1 MKKLT
6 TRQIALN
13 GVAAGLYAAITILTA
28 SFAYGN
34 IQFRI
39 ADALCVLVVLEPTLT
54 VGLTLGCLISN
65 IFSTVSALDIVIGT
79 AGTLLGCLLAAR
91 VKKDWLVPVPIMLA
105 NAVLVGAMLAYV
117 LTPTALVQ
125 GFFINGGEVLLGEA
139 VVLYLLGVPL
149 LVFYCI
155 FGDILSNL
163 IWCGMMIWL
172 SFCAIR
178 GLVYANGQTGAA
190 RNMRYF
196 HIGVLCFVVS
206 EYLLW
211 TAGCFWPDTS
221 PATPTFWCDML
232 LTFAIL
238 GLLPATRKAVEL

>member
-1 MKKLT
+1 MKKIT
-6 TRQIALN
+6 SRQIALN
-13 GVAAGLYAAITILTA
+13 GLVAGLYAAVTILTA

-39 ADALCVLVVLEPTLT
+39 AEALCPLVALEPSLT
-54 VGLTLGCLISN
+54 IGLTLGCLIAN
-65 IFSTVSALDIVIGT
+65 LFSTVSALDIVIGT

-149 LVFYCI
+149 LVF
-155 FGDILSNL
+155 F
-163 IWCGMMIWL
+163 
-172 SFCAIR
+172 R
-178 GLVYANGQTGAA
+178 KNGVMEKLMKEK
-190 RNMRYF
+190 R
-196 HIGVLCFVVS
+196 
-206 EYLLW
+206 
-211 TAGCFWPDTS
+211 
-221 PATPTFWCDML
+221 
-232 LTFAIL
+232 
-238 GLLPATRKAVEL
+238 

>member
-13 GVAAGLYAAITILTA
+13 GVVAGLYAAITILTA

-39 ADALCVLVVLEPTLT
+39 ADSLCVLVVLEPSLT

-91 VKKDWLVPVPIMLA
+91 VKRDWLVPVPVILA

-117 LTPTALVQ
+117 LTPDALAFPSGHTAASFAAVFALWAS
-125 GFFINGGEVLLGEA
+125 GSPLWKPAAVLA
-139 VVLYLLGVPL
+139 SVIAFSRLYLYVHWPTDVLGGI
-149 LVFYCI
+149 LV
-155 FGDILSNL
+155 
-163 IWCGMMIWL
+163 
-172 SFCAIR
+172 
-178 GLVYANGQTGAA
+178 GAA
-190 RNMRYF
+190 
-196 HIGVLCFVVS
+196 
-206 EYLLW
+206 
-211 TAGCFWPDTS
+211 AGWAGARLAD
-221 PATPTFWCDML
+221 AL
-232 LTFAIL
+232 RRRRERL
-238 GLLPATRKAVEL
+238 GRRA

>member
-13 GVAAGLYAAITILTA
+13 GVVAGLYAAITILTA

-39 ADALCVLVVLEPTLT
+39 ADSLCVLVVLEPSLT

-91 VKKDWLVPVPIMLA
+91 VKKDWLVPVPVILA

-117 LTPTALVQ
+117 LTPDAL
-125 GFFINGGEVLLGEA
+125 VLLGEA

-149 LVFYCI
+149 LLF
-155 FGDILSNL
+155 FRRS
-163 IWCGMMIWL
+163 
-172 SFCAIR
+172 
-178 GLVYANGQTGAA
+178 GLMEKLLHGA
-190 RNMRYF
+190 
-196 HIGVLCFVVS
+196 H
-206 EYLLW
+206 
-211 TAGCFWPDTS
+211 PS
-221 PATPTFWCDML
+221 PH
-232 LTFAIL
+232 
-238 GLLPATRKAVEL
+238 